1 MVVPDW
7 SVLLSK
13 VWLAPDLDTMQKI
26 RLSFL
31 DRSAEWRIRNPVVYE
46 CSGFRI
52 EYGMTIEGNLQPV
65 SFAGSVLYDITIN
78 KQKQNMLWKRD
89 PLKRLQGISSSKTGR
104 CPAGSVAALIDGIDA
119 VLLHYKLLGFI
130 PGLHAATDIHNCLR
144 LGAIDSACGELGEDA
159 DLIAGVACPRVE

>member
-13 VWLAPDLDTMQKI
+13 VWLALDLDTMQKI

-31 DRSAEWRIRNPVVYE
+31 DRSAEWRIRKPVVYE

-52 EYGMTIEGNLQPV
+52 EYGMTAEGNLQLV
-65 SFAGSVLYDITIN
+65 SFASSALYVITIN

-89 PLKRLQGISSSKTGR
+89 PLKRLPGISSSKTGR

-130 PGLHAATDIHNCLR
+130 PGLHAAAYTEYCLS
-144 LGAIDSACGELGEDA
+144 LGAVDGA
-159 DLIAGVACPRVE
+159 R